1 MEHYAD
7 VDAWLADT
15 PRWQEAAVPLRALL
29 LDCGLEETVKWG
41 KPCYAAAGANIA
53 IVQPFK
59 DFLALMFFKGVL
71 LEAPAAHPEVLQE
84 QGANTHAAR
93 RVCVTSAAE
102 VEALAD
108 TLRDLV
114 AQAVRVEEEGVPLP
128 ERPELEL
135 VAELQDRLDADPEL
149 AAAFSE
155 LTPGRQREYH
165 LHISGARRAETRQ
178 KRVEKLVPRIRAGK
192 GLRDR

>member
-1 MEHYAD
+1 MEHYPD
-7 VDAWLADT
+7 VDAWLSDT
-15 PRWQEAAVPLRALL
+15 PRWRDAARPLRALL
-29 LDCGLEETVKWG
+29 LDCGLQEEIKWG
-41 KPCYAAAGANIA
+41 KPCYAAGDANIA

-59 DFLALMFFKGVL
+59 DFLALMFFKGIL
-71 LEAPAAHPEVLQE
+71 LDAPEGVLQE
-84 QGANTHAAR
+84 QGENTHAAR
-93 RVCVTSAAE
+93 RVCFGSAEEVTELSE
-102 VEALAD
+102 

-135 VAELQDRLDADPEL
+135 VAELQQRLDADPEL
-149 AAAFSE
+149 KAAFEE

-165 LHISGARRAETRQ
+165 LHISGAKRAETRV
-178 KRVEKLVPRIRAGK
+178 KRVEKHVARIMAGK